1 MSCILSTIPDK
12 KRRFQIRVKKTSQTE
27 DKVIRYCIVAIW
39 GLLIAFGVIS
49 LINPTW
55 LQSISTPGKNVE
67 AQNYKDM
74 GDHCLKNGNYRT
86 AVSAYSQALEIQP
99 TMDGAHLNL
108 AITYSQ
114 MKLYDKAIYIF
125 KKLLKQNSEYIN
137 VIYYNLGEIYEN
149 TGQID
154 EAIEYYTKSA
164 ETAPFT
170 FNSYSKIGKLHIK
183 RKKWDLAIKAFQK
196 TLDNRLNLK
205 ICYKGMLKKGLYTY
219 SNYPEITEIINGLL
233 LEADSEELQKH
244 YDSTIFQKILDKDI
258 ELAKIYHDIGC
269 AYFMEDDL
277 QNAISHFRMSLKI
290 WPNSEGTKKN
300 LNAAL
305 EKQSI

>member
-86 AVSAYSQALEIQP
+86 AVSAYSQALKIQP
-99 TMDGAHLNL
+99 NMDGAHLNL

-137 VIYYNLGEIYEN
+137 VIYYNLGKIYEN
-149 TGQID
+149 TSQID

-164 ETAPFT
+164 EMAPFA

-205 ICYKGMLKKGLYTY
+205 ICYKGILKKGLHTY
-219 SNYPEITEIINGLL
+219 SDYPEIREIINGLL

-244 YDSTIFQKILDKDI
+244 YDSTIFQKMLDKDI
-258 ELAKIYHDIGC
+258 ELSKIHHDIGC